1 MSPSQQRKPAPKK
14 GSKGGKKRR
23 SRRSR
28 ILRGALWTVLG
39 LIVLVVIA
47 FVVAYKAVGIPSP
60 NQLAAAQSTVL
71 YYADGKT
78 ELDRFG
84 AVNRQ
89 SVPLSQV
96 PDHVQKAFLAAEDR
110 NYYQNGGIS
119 LSGMARG
126 AWRTLTGAGT
136 QSGSTITQQYVK
148 NYFLTSNQT
157 LSRKFREIIISIKLD
172 HEKSKD
178 EILQDYLNTV
188 YFGRGAYGVQTAAQ
202 AYFGKNV
209 SQLNVSQGAFLAEL
223 VRGPALYDPANGKQ
237 ATHNAHA
244 RWHYVINGMR
254 TEHWIT
260 PQQKANARFPKVLP
274 PHQQNAASG
283 PTGYITQQV
292 KQELENKLHLTEDDL
307 ARGGYKVT
315 TTINRQAQR
324 AAVKAVQDNMPSGAG
339 TGDLH
344 AGLTAIKPG
353 DGAVVAMYGGRD
365 YAKRQFNSA
374 TDAHLQAGSTF
385 KIFTL
390 LAGLRDHV
398 STMNRYDGHSP
409 QFFPE
414 FQGPQNPQGKVS
426 NYGDE
431 QFGYINL
438 VTATAHSVNT
448 VFAQLNIQVGPANTM
463 KAAVDAGLPPRK
475 QNCTPSSHHCTPGLN
490 ANAANVLGTASPRV
504 IDMANAYATI
514 AARGERATPYLI
526 KKVTGP
532 GEDYSAKPTTTR
544 AFSKDVTADVTDAME
559 HVVTEGTGINAL
571 ALGRPAAGKTGT
583 TDRNLAVW
591 FDGFT
596 PQLSAAVAMYKGD
609 GTVPM
614 QNIGG
619 FQGLTGGTY
628 PTKIWTAFMQ
638 GALQG
643 QPVEQFPP
651 RAGVNDNL
659 VPTTTAPTTT
669 TPTAPSPTTT
679 TTTVPP
685 SQSSSS
691 SSSPSPTTTTSP
703 SPTTTTPTPTSTA
716 PSPTSPSPTTTPTP
730 TRTKPPASPSG
741 TAEGTGGGSGGGA
754 GGNAGG
760 GASPNLTG
768 AVPGAG

>member
-1 MSPSQQRKPAPKK
+1 V
-14 GSKGGKKRR
+14 
-23 SRRSR
+23 
-28 ILRGALWTVLG
+28 LWGVLG
-39 LIVLVVIA
+39 LVVLGIIVLVIA
-47 FVVAYKAVGIPSP
+47 YQVVDIPRP
-60 NQLAAAQSTVL
+60 NQLASSQTSIV

-89 SVPLSQV
+89 PVPLAKV

-110 NYYQNGGIS
+110 DFYQNSGIS
-119 LSGMARG
+119 PSGMVRG
-126 AWRTLTGAGT
+126 AWRTLTGAPA

-148 NYFLTSNQT
+148 NYFLSSDQT
-157 LSRKFREIIISIKLD
+157 LSRKFREILISIKLD
-172 HEKSKD
+172 QQESKD
-178 EILQDYLNTV
+178 EILRDYLNTV
-188 YFGRGAYGVQTAAQ
+188 YFGRGAYGIQTAAQ

-209 SQLNVSQGAFLAEL
+209 SQLDVSQGAFLAEL

-237 ATHNAHA
+237 AVHNAKA
-244 RWHYVINGMR
+244 RWRYVVKGMA
-254 TEHWIT
+254 TEDWISKRE
-260 PQQKANARFPKVLP
+260 KANAQFPKVLP
-274 PHQQNAASG
+274 PHAQNASSG
-283 PTGYITQQV
+283 TDGYITEQV
-292 KQELENKLHLTEDDL
+292 KQELAHQFDLTEDDI
-307 ARGGYKVT
+307 ARGGYRVT
-315 TTINRQAQR
+315 TTIRERAQK
-324 AAVKAVQDNMPSGAG
+324 AAVQAVQDNSPTGPG

-344 AGLTAIKPG
+344 TGLAAIKPG
-353 DGAVVAMYGGRD
+353 TGAVVAMYGGAD

-385 KIFTL
+385 KVFAL
-390 LAGLRDHV
+390 LAGLREDV

-409 QFFPE
+409 QYFPE
-414 FQGPQNPQGKVS
+414 FASADNPRGEVS

-448 VFAQLNIQVGPANTM
+448 VFARLNIEVGPANTM
-463 KAAVDAGLPPRK
+463 EAAVDAGLPPRK
-475 QNCTPSSHHCTPGLN
+475 ENCSASAHDCTPGLN

-514 AARGERATPYLI
+514 AAQGVRAKPHLL
-526 KKVTGP
+526 KQVTGP
-532 GEDYSAKPTTTR
+532 GVDYRAKASTKR
-544 AFSKDVTADVTDAME
+544 VFDADITADVTDAMT
-559 HVVTEGTGINAL
+559 HVVTEGTGVNAL

-628 PTKIWTAFMQ
+628 PTRIWTAFMQ

-643 QPVEQFPP
+643 SPVEDFPP
-651 RAGVNDNL
+651 RAGVNDEL
-659 VPTTTAPTTT
+659 VTTPTAPTTT
-669 TPTAPSPTTT
+669 VPPTTT

-685 SQSSSS
+685 TTTGTPS
-691 SSSPSPTTTTSP
+691 SPTTTTSP
-703 SPTTTTPTPTSTA
+703 SPTTTTRTQTPTQ
-716 PSPTSPSPTTTPTP
+716 TPTP
-730 TRTKPPASPSG
+730 TPTQTPTPTTTRPSPTKTGPGPAGRSPQD
-741 TAEGTGGGSGGGA
+741 GSGG
-754 GGNAGG
+754 
-760 GASPNLTG
+760 
-768 AVPGAG
+768 